1 MARYKGNADDDGS
14 FVYTGFR
21 PAWMLLRE
29 VAVDNWGIY
38 DNKRIG
44 QNNDDGYGNAVLY
57 ADDSADEENQA
68 SRAIDILS
76 NGFKLRTS
84 NVTFNASG
92 TYVYLAMAHN
102 PFQYATAR

>member
-1 MARYKGNADDDGS
+1 
-14 FVYTGFR
+14 
-21 PAWMLLRE
+21 MLLRE

-44 QNNDDGYGNAVLY
+44 QNNDSGSGNAVLY
-57 ADDSADEENQA
+57 ADDDADEENQA

-84 NVTFNASG
+84 NATFNASG
-92 TYVYLAMAHN
+92 TYVFLAMAHN
-102 PFQYATAR
+102 PFKYATAR